1 MEAGAV
7 AALRHVKDAI
17 ATARLVMERTTH
29 TLLEGL
35 HASQFALEMGL
46 AVDDL
51 STPES
56 RAIQRDWCGPV
67 LRPTLGIQGFQCIAS
82 CL

>member
-1 MEAGAV
+1 MDAGAV

-17 ATARLVMERTTH
+17 GTARLVMERTSH

-46 AVDDL
+46 SVDDL
-51 STPES
+51 STAES
-56 RAIQRDWCGPV
+56 RAIHHTWCDRSAVP
-67 LRPTLGIQGFQCIAS
+67 
-82 CL
+82 

>member
-1 MEAGAV
+1 MAS
-7 AALRHVKDAI
+7 LRHVKDAI
-17 ATARLVMERTTH
+17 TTARLVMERTTH

-51 STPES
+51 STPKS
-56 RAIQRDWCGPV
+56 RAIQHDWCGPDPFEV
-67 LRPTLGIQGFQCIAS
+67 ANWGQRLEL
-82 CL
+82 